1 MEENQEIALERGD
14 EHLYLTEEELHIVS
28 KYVRRLKVA
37 TIMGAEDA
45 QGMDEA
51 RHIMFFSNK
60 LAKVRKKFG
69 DIVGI
74 KKGEQDGE

>member
-37 TIMGAEDA
+37 EMMGAEDA
-45 QGMDEA
+45 QGMEEA
-51 RHIMFFSNK
+51 RHIMLFSQR
-60 LAKVRKKFG
+60 LAKARKKFR
-69 DIVGI
+69 DVVGI